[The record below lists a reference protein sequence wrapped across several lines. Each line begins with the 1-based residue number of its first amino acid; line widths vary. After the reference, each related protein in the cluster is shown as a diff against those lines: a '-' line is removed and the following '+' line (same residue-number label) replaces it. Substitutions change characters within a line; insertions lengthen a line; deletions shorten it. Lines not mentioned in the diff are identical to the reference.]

1 MSQQNHRLGMIVRA
15 ALLAGAAVLAGCS
28 AQMPDV
34 TQFKLPNPRSFL
46 PENADSYVPPPS
58 AKAFGPVGPG
68 DLVDAQGFCA
78 GRTIDRCGA
87 PAAPP
92 PPPGLRRGNDARRRP
107 RRHQRRRAA
116 VPPVL
121 GSVGLDMTECEV
133 VRALG
138 QPQSVNLSANERG
151 ERKVAMTFM
160 AADRSGTYQFV
171 GGRLVSLERG
181 PEPPPPPK
189 PEKPAKKKSAKK
201 PPPKVPA
208 T

>member
-1 MSQQNHRLGMIVRA
+1 MSQQNHRLGMVVRA

-34 TQFKLPNPRSFL
+34 SQFKLPNPRSFL

-78 GRTIDRCGA
+78 GGA
-87 PAAPP
+87 PAPVPTAQGSDTNDAPAPP
-92 PPPGLRRGNDARRRP
+92 PSAAGPALPGP
-107 RRHQRRRAA
+107 
-116 VPPVL
+116 
-121 GSVGLDMTECEV
+121 VGLDMTECEV

-151 ERKVAMTFM
+151 ERKVAMTFI